1 MTPARIFPAPRA
13 HSKRTQRMISPRLLC
28 AGLAFGLMAATA
40 ASAEPVKVNGFTHV
54 KSLDG
59 IDEYRLDANGLSVL
73 LLPNHAAPVVTF
85 QVTYRVGSR
94 NEVTGSTGGTH
105 LLEHLMFMGSTH
117 FDGENNVDTYL
128 DRVGA
133 GFNATT
139 SLDRTNYYAT
149 LPPAALDGYIAIEAD
164 RMRGLLLREKDRQ
177 SEMTVVRNE
186 YERNENNPNGAL
198 MKLMWA
204 TAFSAH
210 PYHHP
215 VIGWRSDIEK
225 VSIEK
230 LREFYD
236 TFYWPNN
243 ATVTVVGDIDSAKVL
258 ASIGEKFGKVPRSPH
273 AIPEVYTT
281 EPEQQGERR
290 VTLRRAGETGTVMMA
305 YKAPAGVDKDIPA
318 LNVLELVLQG
328 GRSARLPRALVDTSK
343 AVAVSGGMYQ
353 QRDPSLFMLSVALAP
368 DSRHEDIEKTVR
380 DEIAKVARDGVTVEE
395 IKRVLGPYRAEEA
408 YRRDGTDQAADA
420 LNEFIAMGDW
430 TLYSTAL
437 KDLEKVTPA
446 DVQRVAG
453 KYFTAEQST
462 VGWFVPESSK

>member
-1 MTPARIFPAPRA
+1 
-13 HSKRTQRMISPRLLC
+13 MISQRLLC
-28 AGLAFGLMAATA
+28 AGLALGLMAASA

-85 QVTYRVGSR
+85 QMTYRVGSR
-94 NEVTGSTGGTH
+94 NEVTGTTGGTH
-105 LLEHLMFMGSTH
+105 LLEHLMFMGSTN

-204 TAFSAH
+204 TAYNAH

-230 LREFYD
+230 LRAFYD

-243 ATVTVVGDIDSAKVL
+243 ATVTV
-258 ASIGEKFGKVPRSPH
+258 
-273 AIPEVYTT
+273 
-281 EPEQQGERR
+281 
-290 VTLRRAGETGTVMMA
+290 
-305 YKAPAGVDKDIPA
+305 
-318 LNVLELVLQG
+318 
-328 GRSARLPRALVDTSK
+328 
-343 AVAVSGGMYQ
+343 
-353 QRDPSLFMLSVALAP
+353 
-368 DSRHEDIEKTVR
+368 
-380 DEIAKVARDGVTVEE
+380 
-395 IKRVLGPYRAEEA
+395 
-408 YRRDGTDQAADA
+408 
-420 LNEFIAMGDW
+420 
-430 TLYSTAL
+430 
-437 KDLEKVTPA
+437 
-446 DVQRVAG
+446 
-453 KYFTAEQST
+453 
-462 VGWFVPESSK
+462 